1 VNQFISLINRVAA
14 DVNEP
19 DLFERIKD
27 ACRKKQ
33 AFCFGDENTLAV
45 LRLMDLDGEK
55 YMLVW
60 LGISSGTGALAKFNP
75 IVTELTRAAGAG
87 WFEFCTTRR
96 GFVRVAGKLGFI
108 RLPDD
113 EQGRMRFRKNVR

>member
-1 VNQFISLINRVAA
+1 MNQFISLINRVAV

-19 DLFERIKD
+19 DLFKKIKD

-33 AFCFGDENTLAV
+33 AFCFGDENTRVV
-45 LRLMDLDGEK
+45 LRLMDRDGEK

-60 LGISSGTGALAKFNP
+60 LGISCGSSALEKFNP
-75 IVTELTRAAGAG
+75 VVTDISRAAGAG

-96 GFVRVAGKLGFI
+96 GFMRVAGRMGFI
-108 RLPDD
+108 RQPDD
-113 EQGRMRFRKNVR
+113 ELGRMWFRKNVR

>member
-1 VNQFISLINRVAA
+1 MNQFISLINRVAT

-33 AFCFGDENTLAV
+33 AFCIGDDTTRVV
-45 LRLMDLDGEK
+45 LRLMERDGGK

-60 LGISSGTGALAKFNP
+60 LGISTGSGSLEKFNP
-75 IVTELTRAAGAG
+75 IVTEISRSAGVG
-87 WFEFCTTRR
+87 WFEFCTIRQ
-96 GFVRVAGKLGFI
+96 GFRRVAGKLGFV
-108 RLPDD
+108 RQPDD
-113 EQGRMRFRKNVR
+113 SQGRMWFRKDVR

>member
-1 VNQFISLINRVAA
+1 MNPFISLIQRVSG

-19 DLFERIKD
+19 NLLSDIQD

-33 AFCFGDENTLAV
+33 AFCFGDADTRVV
-45 LRLMDLDGEK
+45 LRLMEREGEK

-60 LGISSGTGALAKFNP
+60 LGVCRGVGALEKFNP
-75 IVTELTRAAGAG
+75 IVTELARAAGAG

-96 GFVRVAGKLGFI
+96 GFVRVAGRLGFV
-108 RLPDD
+108 RQPDD
-113 EQGRMRFRKNVR
+113 DQGRMWFRKEV

>member
-1 VNQFISLINRVAA
+1 MNQFISLINRVAA

>member
-1 VNQFISLINRVAA
+1 MNQFISLINRVAA

-19 DLFERIKD
+19 DLFEKIKD

-33 AFCFGDENTLAV
+33 AFCFGDENTRVV
-45 LRLMDLDGEK
+45 LRLMARDGEK

-60 LGISSGTGALAKFNP
+60 LGISCGAGALEKFNP
-75 IVTELTRAAGAG
+75 VVTDISRAAGAG

-96 GFVRVAGKLGFI
+96 GFMRVAGRMGFI
-108 RLPDD
+108 RQLDD
-113 EQGRMRFRKNVR
+113 ELGRMWFRKNVR

>member
-1 VNQFISLINRVAA
+1 MNKFTALIDKVAS

-19 DLFERIKD
+19 DLFENIKD

-33 AFCFGDENTLAV
+33 AFCFGDETTRVV
-45 LRLMDLDGEK
+45 LKLMEREGVR

-60 LGISSGTGALAKFNP
+60 LGVSTGIGALEKFNP
-75 IVTELTRAAGAG
+75 IVTEISRAAGAE

-96 GFVRVAGKLGFI
+96 GFLRVAGKLGFV
-108 RLPDD
+108 RQPDD
-113 EQGRMRFRKNVR
+113 VRGRMWFRKSVR

>member
-1 VNQFISLINRVAA
+1 MNQFISLINRVAA

-33 AFCFGDENTLAV
+33 AFCFGDENTRVV
-45 LRLMDLDGEK
+45 LRLMERDGEK

-87 WFEFCTTRR
+87 WFEFCTIRR

>member
-1 VNQFISLINRVAA
+1 MNKFTSLINKIAT

-19 DLFERIKD
+19 DLFENIKD

-33 AFCFGDENTLAV
+33 AFCFGDETTRVV
-45 LRLMDLDGEK
+45 LKLMDREGVR

-60 LGISSGTGALAKFNP
+60 LGVSTGIGALEKFNP
-75 IVTELTRAAGAG
+75 IVTEISRAASAE

-96 GFVRVAGKLGFI
+96 GFLRVSGRLGFI
-108 RLPDD
+108 RQPDD
-113 EQGRMRFRKNVR
+113 MQGRMWFRKDVR

>member
-1 VNQFISLINRVAA
+1 MNKFLPLISRVSV

-19 DLFERIKD
+19 DLLESIKD

-33 AFCFGDENTLAV
+33 AFCFGDQDTRVV
-45 LRLMDLDGEK
+45 LRLMSRNGEK

-60 LGISSGTGALAKFNP
+60 LAVSCGAGALDKFNP
-75 IVTELTRAAGAG
+75 IVTELTRSAGAK

-96 GFVRVAGKLGFI
+96 GFLRAAGKLGFM
-108 RLPDD
+108 RQPDD
-113 EQGRMRFRKNVR
+113 ELGRMWFRKNVG

>member
-1 VNQFISLINRVAA
+1 MNQFISLINRVAA

-27 ACRKKQ
+27 TCRKKQ
-33 AFCFGDENTLAV
+33 AFCFGDENTRVV
-45 LRLMDLDGEK
+45 LRLIDRDGEK

-60 LGISSGTGALAKFNP
+60 LGISCGIGALAKFNP
-75 IVTELTRAAGAG
+75 IVTELTRAAGAE

-96 GFVRVAGKLGFI
+96 GFARVAGIMGFI
-108 RLPDD
+108 RQPDD
-113 EQGRMRFRKNVR
+113 ERGRMWFRKNVR

>member
-1 VNQFISLINRVAA
+1 MNTFISLINKVAT

-19 DLFERIKD
+19 DLFENIKD

-33 AFCFGDENTLAV
+33 AFCFGDETTRVV
-45 LRLMDLDGEK
+45 LKLMEREGLR

-60 LGISSGTGALAKFNP
+60 LGVSTGIGALEKFNP
-75 IVTELTRAAGAG
+75 IVTEISRAAGAE

-96 GFVRVAGKLGFI
+96 GFLRIAGKLGFV
-108 RLPDD
+108 RQPDD
-113 EQGRMRFRKNVR
+113 VRGRMWFRKDVR

>member
-1 VNQFISLINRVAA
+1 MNQFLSLIQRVAC
-14 DVNEP
+14 DVGEP
-19 DLFERIKD
+19 HLLDNIQD

-33 AFCFGDENTLAV
+33 AFCFGDDDTRVV
-45 LRLMDLDGEK
+45 LRLKERNGEK

-60 LGISSGTGALAKFNP
+60 LGVSHGTGALEKFNP

-96 GFVRVAGKLGFI
+96 GFVRAAGRLGFV
-108 RLPDD
+108 RQPDD
-113 EQGRMRFRKNVR
+113 EQGRMWFRKDVR